1 MSIEQLMSHNVCSV
15 QESANLA
22 EAATLMASADV
33 SCVAVLDADG
43 KLVGLVTERD
53 MTRSVA
59 DGIAPKTTP
68 VIEYMAS
75 VLVTVE
81 VSESR
86 EAVAQVMLDLDV
98 RHLPVTQGGRV
109 VGIISAR
116 DLLEPVGDD

>member
-1 MSIEQLMSHNVCSV
+1 M
-15 QESANLA
+15 
-22 EAATLMASADV
+22 
-33 SCVAVLDADG
+33 
-43 KLVGLVTERD
+43 LVGLATERD

-59 DGIAPKTTP
+59 DGIDPKTTP

-86 EAVAQVMLDLDV
+86 EAVTQVMLDLNV

-116 DLLEPVGDD
+116 DLLEPVGND